1 MFLLDGSCLLW
12 QMLQY
17 VWTAQAAQAS
27 TVTLLNWLSSQDD
40 VVIQVRSYDWDI
52 LQLF

>member
-1 MFLLDGSCLLW
+1 MAVVSSDRCYST
-12 QMLQY
+12 Y
-17 VWTAQAAQAS
+17 KPAQTGQAS

-40 VVIQVRSYDWDI
+40 VVIQVRSYDRDI